1 MRLTGRAVS
10 PWPQH
15 VRRGSHTTVSIQHT
29 GGHALSSLRAKAIQ
43 PFRWAVCSYI
53 TPPAFALQLYDRN
66 RATDQ
71 HPRSARSPWTD
82 NDSVGQR
89 ASRLPT
95 SGAPTSAPT
104 TRGSSRNGDQETGDG
119 AIASVSSREALA
131 PAAVD
136 DVWTGGLGCRRFWAL
151 LPAYDDALAGSGD
164 CLRAACTTPQSNSSV
179 FSRTSLVSAFTPAL
193 EAVTYSPVKARP
205 TTYCANGVI
214 PTSKD

>member
-1 MRLTGRAVS
+1 MRAFPDAARRGIRAVTPITRLLS
-10 PWPQH
+10 HSDQSAPRALRHGIQLGLLRPI
-15 VRRGSHTTVSIQHT
+15 VGSRSAGIAEFPSSQHT

-43 PFRWAVCSYI
+43 PFRWAVCSYM

-131 PAAVD
+131 PAAM
-136 DVWTGGLGCRRFWAL
+136 T
-151 LPAYDDALAGSGD
+151 
-164 CLRAACTTPQSNSSV
+164 SS
-179 FSRTSLVSAFTPAL
+179 
-193 EAVTYSPVKARP
+193 SP
-205 TTYCANGVI
+205 
-214 PTSKD
+214 